1 MLSFP
6 PGLDVVCFSNG
17 ADYTRGMRYS
27 LQCAKQGRV
36 VMSVDSTDLLNKRH
50 VHDEDKDEMMLRPFD
65 NDANTT
71 DSNYD
76 FDQIIVYED
85 NQKKDKQLV
94 IVSYGNGILT
104 ALQARK
110 ELQQQLPNL
119 SITIIDSPCLSQ
131 TPSQLR
137 AYFDAKKEN
146 INYLLFADVCKQA
159 PGMPMAMR
167 LLDLQQG
174 KHLQNVQQWQVI
186 GATNTYNPLGT
197 YLTFVSVDDILV
209 AVKTMDQQKWTYDR
223 LDIVSVNSQIYS

>member
-17 ADYTRGMRYS
+17 ADYARGMRYL
-27 LQCAKQGRV
+27 LQCAKEGRV

-65 NDANTT
+65 DDRKDQLQQTYGFN
-71 DSNYD
+71 
-76 FDQIIVYED
+76 QIIVYED
-85 NQKKDKQLV
+85 NNKQKEQQKKKQLV

-104 ALQARK
+104 ALQSRK
-110 ELQQQLPNL
+110 ELQQQYPDLNV
-119 SITIIDSPCLSQ
+119 TIIDSPCLSQ
-131 TPSQLR
+131 TPSQLK
-137 AYFDAKKEN
+137 AYFDDKKEKVD
-146 INYLLFADVCKQA
+146 YLLLADVCKHA

-174 KHLQNVQQWQVI
+174 KHLQHVQQWQVI

-197 YLTFVSVDDILV
+197 YLTFLSVEDILA
-209 AVKTMDQQKWTYDR
+209 AVKAMEQQ
-223 LDIVSVNSQIYS
+223 